1 MGNIVSVRI
10 LLADDHTILRKGLR
24 LLLERE
30 PDLGVVAEAGNGR
43 EAIEAVLR
51 ETPDIVIMDIGMP
64 ILNGIEAT
72 KRINAEYPR
81 TAVIILSVHSD
92 EGYVLRALKAGA
104 RGYLLKD
111 SAESDLIQAVRVVAA
126 GKAFF
131 SPAVSKILADD
142 YVRQV
147 QQQGVADRYDLLTT
161 RERELLQLIAEL
173 KPTKEIAELLRISP
187 HTVDTHRG
195 NLMQKLDI
203 HSIPELI
210 LYAVRKGVIS

>member
-1 MGNIVSVRI
+1 MTRVRI
-10 LLADDHTILRKGLR
+10 LLADDHTILRTGLR
-24 LLLERE
+24 LVLERE
-30 PDLGVVAEAGNGR
+30 PDFAVIAEASNGR
-43 EAIEAVLR
+43 EALEAADR
-51 ETPDIVIMDIGMP
+51 HRPDIVIMDIGMP

-72 KRINAEYPR
+72 KRINATHPAI
-81 TAVIILSVHSD
+81 AVIILSVHSD
-92 EGYVLRALKAGA
+92 EGYILRALKAGA

-111 SAESDLIQAVRVVAA
+111 SAETDLIHAVRAVAA

-131 SPAVSKILADD
+131 SPLVSKVLADD
-142 YVRQV
+142 YLRQIR
-147 QQQGVADRYDLLTT
+147 QRGVDDPYDLLTS

-173 KPTKEIAELLRISP
+173 KSTKDIAELLGVSP

-195 NLMQKLDI
+195 NLMQKLNV

>member
-1 MGNIVSVRI
+1 MVSVRI
-10 LLADDHTILRKGLR
+10 LLADDHTIVRKGLR

-30 PDLGVVAEAGNGR
+30 SDFGVIAEASNGR
-43 EAIEAVLR
+43 EAVDAVTR
-51 ETPDIVIMDIGMP
+51 DFPDVVIMDIAMP
-64 ILNGIEAT
+64 LLNGIEAT
-72 KRINAEYPR
+72 KRISAEHPK

-92 EGYVLRALKAGA
+92 EAYVLRALKAGA

-111 SAESDLIQAVRVVAA
+111 SAENDLIQAIRAVAA
-126 GKAFF
+126 GKAYF

-142 YVRQV
+142 YLRQV
-147 QQQGVADRYDLLTT
+147 RQQGVEDPYDLLTA

-173 KPTKEIAELLRISP
+173 KPSKEIAGLLGVSP

-195 NLMQKLDI
+195 NLMQKLNI
-203 HSIPELI
+203 HSIPEAI

>member
-1 MGNIVSVRI
+1 MSVRI

-30 PDLGVVAEAGNGR
+30 SDFSVIGEASTGR
-43 EAIEAVLR
+43 EAIGVAER
-51 ETPDIVIMDIGMP
+51 HNPDVIIMDIGMP
-64 ILNGIEAT
+64 VLNGIEAT
-72 KRINAEYPR
+72 KRISADHAK
-81 TAVIILSVHSD
+81 TAVVVLSVHSD
-92 EGYVLRALKAGA
+92 EGYILRALKAGA

-111 SAESDLIQAVRVVAA
+111 SAETDLIQAVRAVAA

-131 SPAVSKILADD
+131 SPVVSKVLADD
-142 YVRQV
+142 YLRKVR
-147 QQQGVADRYDLLTT
+147 QQGVEDPYDLLTS

-173 KPTKEIAELLRISP
+173 KSTKEIAELFGVSP
-187 HTVDTHRG
+187 HTIDTHRG
-195 NLMQKLDI
+195 NLMQKLNV

>member
-1 MGNIVSVRI
+1 MSAIRI

-30 PDLGVVAEAGNGR
+30 AEFAVVGEASNGR
-43 EAIEAVLR
+43 EVVDAVGSDG
-51 ETPDIVIMDIGMP
+51 PNVVIMDIAMP
-64 ILNGIEAT
+64 MMNGIEAT
-72 KRINAEYPR
+72 KRISEAYPKV
-81 TAVIILSVHSD
+81 AVIILSVHSD
-92 EGYVLRALKAGA
+92 EAYVLRALKSGA

-111 SAESDLIQAVRVVAA
+111 SAESDLIQAVRAVAA
-126 GKAFF
+126 GKAYF

-147 QQQGVADRYDLLTT
+147 REQGVEDPYDLLTA

-173 KPTKEIAELLRISP
+173 KATKEIAELLGLSP

-195 NLMQKLDI
+195 NLMQKLNI
-203 HSIPELI
+203 HSIPEVI
-210 LYAVRKGVIS
+210 LYAVRRGVVS